1 MKEYILRKISKK
13 RGDKY
18 SYVYLNKNGKRANKS
33 VIDKALSGLYLP
45 PAHDNVK
52 INLNKKDK
60 VLAIGYDVKGRAQ
73 YTYNKK
79 FTEST
84 SKAKYKHMIEFGMSY
99 KKIIN
104 QINKDLYTEGDN
116 KNKQIAM
123 ILKLVI
129 DCCFRIGND
138 KYTRENKSYGV
149 STLLSDHVKVT
160 SDNIKISFNGKKGV
174 ENTCSFKD
182 KKLSRE
188 LKRKKRTLHKKDRIF
203 TYRNDNCYCHVTSSD
218 VNRYLKKFGNF
229 STKNFRTW
237 NANIEFITQIVKLD
251 INNPNQTTIK
261 KNINDS
267 IKLVAD
273 KLHNTSSVCKSNYI
287 DPVLIDK
294 YSTDPHYFIRYFSS
308 CKTKIQF
315 TDKYIQLIS
324 TL

>member
-1 MKEYILRKISKK
+1 MKEYILRKILK
-13 RGDKY
+13 RRGNKY
-18 SYVYLNKNGKRANKS
+18 SYVYFDKNGKKANKS
-33 VIDKALSGLYLP
+33 LINKALDGLYLP

-52 INLNKKDK
+52 ISLNKKDK

-79 FTEST
+79 FTEKT

-104 QINKDLYTEGDN
+104 QINKDLYTEGDS

-160 SDNIKISFNGKKGV
+160 SDNIKISFKGKKGV
-174 ENTCSFKD
+174 ENTCNFRD

-203 TYRNDNCYCHVTSSD
+203 TYRNENCYCQVTSDD
-218 VNRYLKKFGNF
+218 VNRYLKRFGNF

-237 NANIEFITQIVKLD
+237 NANIEFITQIIKQEVGNSESAIKKS
-251 INNPNQTTIK
+251 INNAVKQ
-261 KNINDS
+261 
-267 IKLVAD
+267 VAD
-273 KLHNTSSVCKSNYI
+273 KLHNTVSVCKSNYI
-287 DPVLIDK
+287 DPILIEK
-294 YSTDPHYFIRYFSS
+294 YARNPINFNRHFSTCNSKLQY
-308 CKTKIQF
+308 
-315 TDKYIQLIS
+315 TDKYIEL
-324 TL
+324 LK

>member
-18 SYVYLNKNGKRANKS
+18 SYVYFDKNGKRANKS
-33 VIDKALSGLYLP
+33 TIDKGLDGLYLA

-52 INLNKKDK
+52 ISLNKKDK

-79 FTEST
+79 FTEKT

-104 QINKDLYTEGDN
+104 QINKDLYTEGDG

-138 KYTRENKSYGV
+138 KYTKENKSYGV
-149 STLLSDHVKVT
+149 STLLSEHVKVT
-160 SDNIKISFNGKKGV
+160 SDNVKISFKGKKGV
-174 ENTCSFKD
+174 ENSCDFKD

-203 TYRNDNCYCHVTSSD
+203 TYRNDSCYCHVTSGD
-218 VNRYLKKFGNF
+218 VNRYLKRFGNF

-237 NANIEFITQIVKLD
+237 NANIEFITQIVKEGVGD
-251 INNPNQTTIK
+251 SDTAIKKSINNAV
-261 KNINDS
+261 
-267 IKLVAD
+267 KLVAD
-273 KLHNTSSVCKSNYI
+273 KLHNTVSVCKSNYI
-287 DPVLIDK
+287 DPILIDK
-294 YSTDPHYFIRYFSS
+294 YTRNPIDFNRHFSGCNS
-308 CKTKIQF
+308 KLQY
-315 TDKYIQLIS
+315 TDKYIEL
-324 TL
+324 LK

>member
-13 RGDKY
+13 KAEKY
-18 SYVYLNKNGKRANKS
+18 TYIYLDKNGRNANKS
-33 VIDKALSGLYLP
+33 LVKKTLDGLYLP

-52 INLNKKDK
+52 ISLNKSDK

-79 FTEST
+79 FTEKT

-104 QINKDLYTEGDN
+104 QINKDLYTEGDS

-138 KYTRENKSYGV
+138 KYAKENKSYGV

-160 SDNIKISFNGKKGV
+160 SDNIKISFKGKKGV
-174 ENTCSFKD
+174 ENTCNFKD

-188 LKRKKRTLHKKDRIF
+188 FKRKKRTLHKKDRIF
-203 TYRNDNCYCHVTSSD
+203 TYRNDSCYCHVSSDD
-218 VNRYLKKFGNF
+218 VNRYLKRFGNF

-237 NANIEFITQIVKLD
+237 NANIEFITQIIKLEIGD
-251 INNPNQTTIK
+251 SETTLK
-261 KNINDS
+261 KSINDS
-267 IKLVAD
+267 IKMVAN
-273 KLHNTSSVCKSNYI
+273 KLHNTAAVCKSNYI
-287 DPVLIDK
+287 DPVLLD
-294 YSTDPHYFIRYFSS
+294 RYMKNPSEFVRHFSE
-308 CKTKIQF
+308 CKTKVQL
-315 TDKYIQLIS
+315 TDKYIEL
-324 TL
+324 LK

>member
-13 RGDKY
+13 NGDKY
-18 SYVYLNKNGKRANKS
+18 SYVYFDKHGKKANKS
-33 VIDKALSGLYLP
+33 TINKALDGLYLP

-52 INLNKKDK
+52 ISLNKRDK

-79 FTEST
+79 FTEKT
-84 SKAKYKHMIEFGMSY
+84 SKEKYKHMIEFGMSY

-104 QINKDLYTEGDN
+104 QINKDLYTEGDS

-138 KYTRENKSYGV
+138 KYTKENKSYGV

-160 SDNIKISFNGKKGV
+160 SDNIKISFKGKKGV
-174 ENTCSFKD
+174 ENTCNFKD

-203 TYRNDNCYCHVTSSD
+203 TYRNDSCYCHVTSSD
-218 VNRYLKKFGNF
+218 VNRYLKRFGNF

-237 NANIEFITQIVKLD
+237 NANIEFITQIIKQDVGNSETAMKKS
-251 INNPNQTTIK
+251 INNAV
-261 KNINDS
+261 
-267 IKLVAD
+267 KLVAD
-273 KLHNTSSVCKSNYI
+273 KLHNTVSVCKSNYI
-287 DPVLIDK
+287 DPILINR
-294 YSTDPHYFIRYFSS
+294 YMRNPTDFNRHFSE
-308 CKTKIQF
+308 CKNKTQY
-315 TDKYIQLIS
+315 TDKYIEL
-324 TL
+324 LR